1 MTEESICVLKY
12 RNYHKNNV
20 TMTCF
25 QEMIWNRFYWTKYIH
40 SMWLLYKFGPTVVEY
55 VSVCRCKKEEKYNLL
70 LCCGNNKF
78 LEGHQAK
85 NNLLKLPSISK
96 DISELHLEHS
106 HWLQSVIWEGKRGQ
120 FSCKQIKRCI
130 LTAGK
135 YVITEK

>member
-1 MTEESICVLKY
+1 
-12 RNYHKNNV
+12 
-20 TMTCF
+20 
-25 QEMIWNRFYWTKYIH
+25 
-40 SMWLLYKFGPTVVEY
+40 MWLLCKFWPIVEF
-55 VSVCRCKKEEKYNLL
+55 VLVFRCKEEEKNDLL
-70 LCCGNNKF
+70 LCYGNNKF

-96 DISELHLEHS
+96 DVSELRLEHS

-135 YVITEK
+135 YVITEKSKTIGL